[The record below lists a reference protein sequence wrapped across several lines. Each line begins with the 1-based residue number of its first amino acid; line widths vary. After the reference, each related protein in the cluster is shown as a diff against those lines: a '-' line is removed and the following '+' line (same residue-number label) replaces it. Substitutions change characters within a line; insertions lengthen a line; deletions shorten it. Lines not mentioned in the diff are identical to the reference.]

1 MQEIKLQ
8 ILAQD
13 IRDSNIMHSGDCPIT
28 RALRRAGMGEYRHTG
43 CAIRSNDDPYDSQ
56 SEFCSFKNS
65 NVQDL
70 WHAVWIAHARYEI
83 YQQAPQDFEFTLKI
97 N

>member
-13 IRDSNIMHSGDCPIT
+13 IRESDIMHSGDCPIT
-28 RALRRAGMGEYRHTG
+28 RSLKRAGMGEYRHTR
-43 CAIRSNDDPYDSQ
+43 CAIRTNGDPYDIQ
-56 SEFCSFKNS
+56 SEFCSFMNS
-65 NVQDL
+65 NIQEL
-70 WHAVWIAHARYEI
+70 WHLVWIAYARYET
-83 YQQAPQDFEFTLKI
+83 YQQSPQDFEFTLKI